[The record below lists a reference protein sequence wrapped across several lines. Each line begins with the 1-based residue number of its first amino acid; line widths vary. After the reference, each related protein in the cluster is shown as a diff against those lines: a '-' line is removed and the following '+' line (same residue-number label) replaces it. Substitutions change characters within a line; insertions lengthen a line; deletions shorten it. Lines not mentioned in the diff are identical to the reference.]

1 MILLHWFICSRF
13 DLAEWIGRIQSES
26 ARGVLGFEG
35 RTLPYLWGRPL
46 WTMLGFRRDELVGLG
61 NVVFA
66 WEGSRKSRFWSV
78 PGWLWTGPGANWTEL
93 TISRW
98 ILDCIGLYFWISRL
112 DFWTSRLDFWTSRLN
127 FWTSRLD
134 FWIQDWTFAFQDC
147 IFGLGD
153 FELQDWTVR
162 LQRILGGASKSGVRG
177 GVNPSP

>member
-1 MILLHWFICSRF
+1 MSRRAG
-13 DLAEWIGRIQSES
+13 LYVK
-26 ARGVLGFEG
+26 RGVLGSEG

-46 WTMLGFRRDELVGLG
+46 WTMLGFRPDGLVGLG
-61 NVVFA
+61 DVVFA

-78 PGWLWTGPGANWTEL
+78 RAWLWTGPGANWTEL

-98 ILDCIGLYFWISRL
+98 ILDCIGLDFWISRL
-112 DFWTSRLDFWTSRLN
+112 D

-162 LQRILGGASKSGVRG
+162 LQRIFGGASNRGVRG
-177 GVNPSP
+177 GVNPSPLGE